1 MPGRPPTEVN
11 QRRCRLH
18 KHHEYHEARTIYS
31 PAEFR
36 RSHSRSSVYRD
47 TSHVQRLFVVLL
59 ISLVLATG
67 PLQCCHAAVAA
78 TAAVAV
84 GTGRLLP
91 IYEGLGNVAEPLA
104 RRANAVGAARS
115 TEEEEEEGQYSS
127 GMSVRWAHTSVI
139 ADKTLYVFGGKSG
152 TGNSKDDYAP
162 ACVSLDL
169 SVKFTTS
176 NTQWSTTCSK
186 NGPLVAGHSAVI
198 NPAINMI
205 ALFGG
210 TTPDDYTRRSS
221 PLNLYSAEIR
231 TWNTPNDDGF
241 SKPLVNHSASL
252 DPVTGDIV
260 FFGGVFRYNMTLM
273 SNSVLAMVTDPEK
286 HVELLPSPSDPLT
299 IIRPASASKSSVG
312 LPTAESHTTVTR
324 TTTIMQPATSPR
336 SSVSTSNKATLTEVN
351 SPDSEVDLEPNAL
364 FLSQSPLPTLS
375 DADDDQK
382 GRLIN
387 VLPLVRRSDSSV
399 DDELLMTWT
408 NITLPDGVVGR
419 VGHTASIVNGTS
431 MVVLGGAS
439 TEGKLAGMQTI
450 LIYNTKT
457 QAWTQRTT
465 LGNVPPARRDHVATV
480 VNDTGIVIHG
490 GTDADFLN
498 AYNDVAMLNI
508 TTWTWSRP
516 HTNNAPSGRY
526 AHSAV
531 QAGPYMILTFGYTP
545 DSPTHVDSTDF
556 GLYLLDTTTWQ
567 FVDQYDPSRAMLTV
581 LYKSQKITG
590 GTIFGLLIA
599 SVVLFLVLL
608 VMAYILC
615 AHYYNRHPRLSD
627 NGETTNMLPTT
638 ELRNLG
644 RKITVRLGTQ
654 RQRHRRAEALRKAGE
669 AKSGTGSAESEDPA
683 VQRRRT
689 MYLANQTTS
698 NLNLVAAPRLSD
710 IPGIAPNEDHNM
722 HIMYETSR
730 DSSMDLS
737 FSASGMTAQKR
748 KPSIDGARMS
758 RRTHL
763 DDVELPAGLRNR
775 TDLPTTFADSSP
787 TTGTAILMGDLIQLP
802 ETAQRRVSKDSSI
815 LDNGN
820 WSRPT
825 TANSEM
831 RQVSTH
837 ISDMLPRIVGSR
849 LTLPPEP
856 ASALTRY
863 RFDELEVMP
872 NTPAISEPPPLPV
885 EPFPSN
891 QNAGLV
897 SSSNAITSAIQPPAS
912 PRTGSA
918 ADVSATNAPHNIT
931 HSVSPYLRP
940 TTVNKSNSEHASNNL
955 AKPAAPF
962 MKKSS
967 DLRDSI
973 DITTVLSQNQH
984 FYVANPDD

>member
-1 MPGRPPTEVN
+1 M
-11 QRRCRLH
+11 
-18 KHHEYHEARTIYS
+18 
-31 PAEFR
+31 
-36 RSHSRSSVYRD
+36 
-47 TSHVQRLFVVLL
+47 
-59 ISLVLATG
+59 
-67 PLQCCHAAVAA
+67 
-78 TAAVAV
+78 
-84 GTGRLLP
+84 
-91 IYEGLGNVAEPLA
+91 AEPLA
-104 RRANAVGAARS
+104 RRAGAVGVPRS
-115 TEEEEEEGQYSS
+115 TEEEEESQYSS

-169 SVKFTTS
+169 SAKFTTS
-176 NTQWSTTCSK
+176 NTQWSTACSK

-198 NPAINMI
+198 NPGINMV

-231 TWNTPNDDGF
+231 TWNTPDDNGF

-260 FFGGVFRYNMTLM
+260 YFGGVFRDNMTII

-286 HVELLPSPSDPLT
+286 HVELLPSPLDPL
-299 IIRPASASKSSVG
+299 IIVKPASTSKSSVE

-336 SSVSTSNKATLTEVN
+336 SSASTSNEATTTGAS
-351 SPDSEVDLEPNAL
+351 SPDSEVDLELDAL
-364 FLSQSPLPTLS
+364 FPSQSPRPTLS
-375 DADDDQK
+375 DADDNQK
-382 GRLIN
+382 DRLFDL
-387 VLPLVRRSDSSV
+387 LPLVRRSDRSV

-408 NITLPDGVVGR
+408 NTTLPDGVVGR
-419 VGHTASIVNGTS
+419 VGHTASIVDGTS

-450 LIYNTKT
+450 LIYNIKT
-457 QAWTQRTT
+457 QVWTQRTT
-465 LGNVPPARRDHVATV
+465 SGNAPPARRDHVATV

-490 GTDADFLN
+490 GTNADFLS
-498 AYNDVAMLNI
+498 AYNDVAMLNT
-508 TTWTWSRP
+508 TTWTWFRP
-516 HTNNAPSGRY
+516 HTTNAPSGRY

-531 QAGPYMILTFGYTP
+531 QAGPYMILTFGYAP
-545 DSPTHVDSTDF
+545 DSPTHVDSADF

-567 FVDQYDPSRAMLTV
+567 FVDQYDPSRAMLSM
-581 LYKSQKITG
+581 LYKKQKITG

-599 SVVLFLVLL
+599 SVVSLLVLL

-654 RQRHRRAEALRKAGE
+654 RQRHRRAEALRRAAESKI
-669 AKSGTGSAESEDPA
+669 GTGSAESEDPA
-683 VQRRRT
+683 AQRRRT
-689 MYLANQTTS
+689 MYLTNQTTS
-698 NLNLVAAPRLSD
+698 NLNLAAAPRLSD
-710 IPGIAPNEDHNM
+710 IPGITSSEDHNM

-737 FSASGMTAQKR
+737 ISASGMTAQNP
-748 KPSIDGARMS
+748 KPSTDGARMS

-775 TDLPTTFADSSP
+775 ADISTTFADSSAK
-787 TTGTAILMGDLIQLP
+787 TGAAISVGDLIQLP
-802 ETAQRRVSKDSSI
+802 ETLQRRASKDSSL

-863 RFDELEVMP
+863 RFDELEVMS

-891 QNAGLV
+891 QGTGI
-897 SSSNAITSAIQPPAS
+897 SSSASALTSVIQTPAI

-918 ADVSATNAPHNIT
+918 ADVGATGASHNNI
-931 HSVSPYLRP
+931 HPASPYLRH
-940 TTVNKSNSEHASNNL
+940 TTVNKSNSEHANNNL